1 MKRMSV
7 TLRSLGSAQ
16 MAILFLLISAQFASA
31 QTPEIDQAKY
41 QVQVDQSAKAKDIL
55 QKAVAAHPE
64 DASLWYFLG
73 EVQIKRGELKEA
85 EISFQ
90 KGIELNDKELL
101 NTVGK
106 GHLRLIENNAVEAK
120 KLLEQAITLSKSKN
134 IAVLKAAAEVYLTQ
148 TAYANNAL
156 ALLLK
161 AKAINNKDEEV
172 FLLLGDAYLLQNNGG
187 LAVTSLETAASLSPK
202 DATPEYKI
210 GLIYLRSKNTE
221 AADVALTK
229 AVKIDPAY
237 TLAYKELGELY
248 YLEKK
253 AAEAV
258 VAYERYLSLTENPE
272 PAKLRYAFFLFM
284 AKSYAKAN
292 EIFKT
297 QIQKSDVSPL
307 TLRFYAFS
315 LFAVDDFA
323 QTQTVMEQY
332 FAKQPA
338 AQIEASDYKFYGQ
351 LLMKLNQDSVAMEAL
366 ETSYTLDTTQTEVL
380 QTIAETQFK
389 NKRYEK
395 SINAY
400 SRLMKKRAKPLK
412 GDHFKIGQAYYITK
426 QFGKADTTF
435 QKLIELE
442 SNISVGY
449 LWAARTKSQ
458 LDPDS
463 EKGLAKPYY
472 EKVIEKASANPEKEK
487 NNLIEANSYL
497 GYYHYLKGDLKL
509 SKTYWES
516 VIALDPN
523 NEKAKEAIRALN
535 EALKGPKPKQ

>member
-16 MAILFLLISAQFASA
+16 MAILFLLISAQFALA

-41 QVQVDQSAKAKDIL
+41 QVLVDQSAKAKSIL
-55 QKAVAAHPE
+55 QKAVADHPE

-120 KLLEQAITLSKSKN
+120 KLLEQAVTLSKSKN
-134 IAVLKAAAEVYLTQ
+134 IAVLKAVAQVYLTQ
-148 TAYANNAL
+148 AAYASNAL
-156 ALLLK
+156 ALLMK
-161 AKAINNKDEEV
+161 AKAINDKDEEV

-187 LAVTSLETAASLSPK
+187 LAVTSLETAASLNPK

-253 AAEAV
+253 SKEAV
-258 VAYERYLSLTENPE
+258 EAYEHYLSLTENPE

-284 AKSYAKAN
+284 AKNYVKAN
-292 EIFKT
+292 EVFKT
-297 QIQKSDVSPL
+297 QIQKLDVSPL

-315 LFAVDDFA
+315 LFEAGDLA
-323 QTQTVMEQY
+323 QSQSVMEQY
-332 FAKQPA
+332 FAKQVP

-351 LLMKLNQDSVAMEAL
+351 LLMKVNQDSIAVEAF
-366 ETSYTLDTTQTEVL
+366 EKSYILDTTQTEVL

-400 SRLMKKRAKPLK
+400 SRLMKKRAKPLSA
-412 GDHFKIGQAYYITK
+412 DHFKIGQGYYITK

-435 QKLIELE
+435 QKLIELQP
-442 SNISVGY
+442 NISVGY
-449 LWAARTKSQ
+449 LWTARTKSQ

-472 EKVIEKASANPEKEK
+472 EKVIEKANPEKEK
-487 NNLIEANSYL
+487 NNLIEAYSYL
-497 GYYHYLKGDLKL
+497 GYYLYLKGDLQTAL
-509 SKTYWES
+509 TNWEKVS
-516 VIALDPN
+516 ALDPT
-523 NEKAKEAIRALN
+523 NEQAKEAIRAIK
-535 EALKGPKPKQ
+535 EALKGPKPPKQK

>member
-7 TLRSLGSAQ
+7 TFRSLGSAQ
-16 MAILFLLISAQFASA
+16 MAILFLLISAQFVSA

-41 QVQVDQSAKAKDIL
+41 QVLVDQSAKAKDIL

-148 TAYANNAL
+148 AAYANNAL
-156 ALLLK
+156 ALLNK
-161 AKAINNKDEEV
+161 AKAINDKDPDV
-172 FLLLGDAYLLQNNGG
+172 FILLGDAHLLLNNGG
-187 LAVTSLETAASLSPK
+187 QAVTSLEVAATLDPK

-253 AAEAV
+253 GNEAV
-258 VAYERYLSLTENPE
+258 QAYEKYLSLTENPE

-332 FAKQPA
+332 FAKQVP
-338 AQIEASDYKFYGQ
+338 AQIEASDYKFYAQ
-351 LLMKLNQDSVAMEAL
+351 LLMKLNQDSLAIEGF
-366 ETSYTLDTTQTEVL
+366 ENSYRLDTTQTEVL
-380 QTIAETQFK
+380 QTIAETQIK

-395 SINAY
+395 AINAY
-400 SRLMKKRAKPLK
+400 SRLMKKRAKPLSA
-412 GDHFKIGQAYYITK
+412 DHFKIGQAYYITK

-435 QKLIELE
+435 QKLIELQP
-442 SNISVGY
+442 NISVGY
-449 LWAARTKSQ
+449 LWLARTKSQ

-472 EKVIEKASANPEKEK
+472 EKVIEKANPEKEK
-487 NNLIEANSYL
+487 GNLIESYSYL
-497 GYYHYLKGDLKL
+497 GYYLYLKGDLQAAL
-509 SKTYWES
+509 TNWEKVS
-516 VIALDPN
+516 ALDPT
-523 NEKAKEAIRALN
+523 NEQAKEAIRAIK
-535 EALKGPKPKQ
+535 EALKGPKPPKQK

>member
-7 TLRSLGSAQ
+7 TGSTGSAK
-16 MAILFLLISAQFASA
+16 MAILFFFISAQFAVA
-31 QTPEIDQAKY
+31 QQTPEIDQAIY
-41 QVQVDQSAKAKDIL
+41 QVLVDQTGKAKGIL
-55 QKAVAAHPE
+55 KQAIAAHPE
-64 DASLWYFLG
+64 DASLWYYLG

-101 NTVGK
+101 NTIGK
-106 GHLRLIENNAVEAK
+106 GHLRLVENNAVEAK
-120 KLLEQAITLSKSKN
+120 KLLEQAVALSKSKN
-134 IAVLKAAAEVYLTQ
+134 IDVLKAAAEVYLTQ
-148 TAYANNAL
+148 TAYATNAL

-161 AKAINNKDEEV
+161 AKAINDKDEEV

-187 LAVTSLETAASLSPK
+187 QAVTSLETAASLNPK

-229 AVKIDPAY
+229 AVKIDAAY

-253 AAEAV
+253 GNEAV
-258 VAYERYLSLTENPE
+258 QAYEKYLSLTENPE

-332 FAKQPA
+332 FAKQPV

-366 ETSYTLDTTQTEVL
+366 EKSYGLDTTQTEVL

-472 EKVIEKASANPEKEK
+472 EKVIEKANPEKEK
-487 NNLIEANSYL
+487 GNLVEAYSYL
-497 GYYHYLKGDLKL
+497 GYYLYLKGELQAAL
-509 SKTYWES
+509 TNWEKVS
-516 VIALDPN
+516 ALDPT
-523 NEKAKEAIRALN
+523 NEQAKEAIRAIK
-535 EALKGPKPKQ
+535 EALKGPKPPKQK